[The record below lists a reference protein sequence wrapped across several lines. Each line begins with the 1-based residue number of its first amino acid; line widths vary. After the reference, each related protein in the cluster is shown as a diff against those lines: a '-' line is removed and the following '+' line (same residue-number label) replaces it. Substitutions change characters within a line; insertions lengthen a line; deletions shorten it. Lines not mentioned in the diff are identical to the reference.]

1 MIRVSVLSLP
11 YEEGVGVQEV
21 NRVRVVCVFV
31 VVQGKNN
38 KTTYSVMQP
47 PNV

>member
-1 MIRVSVLSLP
+1 MYLP
-11 YEEGVGVQEV
+11 YEKGVGAQKV
-21 NRVRVVCVFV
+21 NPVGVVYVFV

-38 KTTYSVMQP
+38 KTTYSVMQL